1 MMKKKLV
8 VGLLV
13 GLLITG
19 TALAAHYD
27 FPACQ
32 PRLELM
38 GILTHM
44 KITDGQKH
52 AVALILM
59 RHKPDFQPVM
69 ASLKAAR
76 TDMRRAM
83 RADPPDAKGVLD
95 AYRRLTSAGE
105 KFVMLVTDVL
115 AEIRGVLTSEQRRI
129 LKEGQARLDTA
140 IACRMQSR
148 RALLQKWIEVHAQ

>member
-1 MMKKKLV
+1 MKKKLV

-13 GLLITG
+13 GLMITG

-38 GILTHM
+38 GLLTHM

-69 ASLKAAR
+69 ASLKSAR
-76 TDMRRAM
+76 ADMRRAM
-83 RADPPDAKGVLD
+83 RSDPPDTKGVLD

-129 LKEGQARLDTA
+129 LKEGQVRLDKA
-140 IACRMQSR
+140 IACKIQSR
-148 RALLQKWIEVHAQ
+148 RTLLQEWIEVHAQ

>member
-1 MMKKKLV
+1 MKKKLV
-8 VGLLV
+8 VGLLI
-13 GLLITG
+13 GLMITG

-44 KITDGQKH
+44 KITDDQKH
-52 AVALILM
+52 AIALILM

-76 TDMRRAM
+76 ADMRRAM
-83 RADPPDAKGVLD
+83 RADPPDTKGVLN
-95 AYRRLTSAGE
+95 AYRRLTSSGE
-105 KFVMLVTDVL
+105 KFVLLATDVL
-115 AEIRGVLTSEQRRI
+115 TEIRGVLTFEQRRI
-129 LKEGQARLDTA
+129 LKEGQVRLDKA
-140 IACRMQSR
+140 IACRIHSR
-148 RALLQKWIEVHAQ
+148 RTLLQEWIKVHVQ